1 MGNLS
6 LSLFINYAYICTW
19 IRQNLNETVLHLD
32 FHDFHWENETYMVQ
46 RSIRHK
52 TEPFLCATVDKVHN
66 INRRSSRDNQT
77 YNFQFLLD
85 QEGEVSCNII
95 MYALK
100 ITILDL
106 LGCYE
111 NPVRSI
117 GLIFIYVHLK

>member
-1 MGNLS
+1 MKQFSTLIFMT
-6 LSLFINYAYICTW
+6 FIGKTKHTW
-19 IRQNLNETVLHLD
+19 
-32 FHDFHWENETYMVQ
+32 Y
-46 RSIRHK
+46 K

>member
-1 MGNLS
+1 MN
-6 LSLFINYAYICTW
+6 
-19 IRQNLNETVLHLD
+19 
-32 FHDFHWENETYMVQ
+32 
-46 RSIRHK
+46 
-52 TEPFLCATVDKVHN
+52 
-66 INRRSSRDNQT
+66 NQT
-77 YNFQFLLD
+77 YNFQFFLLD

-117 GLIFIYVHLK
+117 GLIFIYVHCK